1 MLHTISINQ
10 VKPAARKPKTTDNLE
25 QSEYRTN
32 KRRLNLKPRSK
43 PV

>member
-10 VKPAARKPKTTDNLE
+10 VKPVARKPKATDNLE
-25 QSEYRTN
+25 HSEYRT